1 MSWEYIKTVIRFVVV
16 GLATTAIS
24 YVSFSTMI
32 KSGAYYEVASIGSW
46 ACASVLGFF
55 LHRSITFKFRR
66 EESGLGRFSVFAIGS
81 IAQLLVG
88 MAGYW
93 LLIGVIG
100 LGSDAAFLLNLIVTT
115 TFSFLFMRFVVFRV
129 AASRSAFNTN
139 ES

>member
-1 MSWEYIKTVIRFVVV
+1 
-16 GLATTAIS
+16 
-24 YVSFSTMI
+24 
-32 KSGAYYEVASIGSW
+32 
-46 ACASVLGFF
+46 
-55 LHRSITFKFRR
+55 
-66 EESGLGRFSVFAIGS
+66 
-81 IAQLLVG
+81 